1 MDDLTAKTL
10 FNQVKEIYN
19 QIAADFSQT
28 RSYNWEEMKRIAEL
42 ANKWERVLD
51 LGCGNG
57 RFSELF
63 DDSVKYFGIDN
74 SENLIALA
82 QKKYPAKRFEKFDGL
97 KFPFADN
104 FFNKV
109 YCVAVFHH
117 IPGKKMRRQFLRE
130 IKRVLRRDGKLILT
144 VWSAGNYPKAK
155 KYLKQYTIK
164 KLMGLSKM
172 DFGDVL
178 LPWGQNNQSRYI
190 HFFKEKK
197 LVEEIKQAGFNI
209 KESGFLK
216 RADKEYNMCVVAEK

>member
-28 RSYNWEEMKRIAEL
+28 RSYNWEEMKRIAGL

-57 RFSELF
+57 RLSELF

-82 QKKYPAKRFEKFDGL
+82 QKKYPGKKFEKFDGL
-97 KFPFADN
+97 KLPFADN

-117 IPGKKMRRQFLRE
+117 IPGKKMRRQFLKE
-130 IKRVLRRDGKLILT
+130 IKRVLRQDGKLILT
-144 VWSAGNYPKAK
+144 VWFVKNYPKARSH
-155 KYLKQYTIK
+155 LRKQNLK
-164 KLMGLSKM
+164 KLMGLSNM

-178 LPWGQNNQSRYI
+178 LPWGKQGHKRYI
-190 HFFKEKK
+190 HFFNEKELAK
-197 LVEEIKQAGFNI
+197 EIKQVGFNI

-216 RADKEYNMCVVAEK
+216 REDKEYNMCVVAEK